1 MSAFP
6 ELARTLAPPSGSSAA
21 PAHQVEKLLMER
33 YLPASVVVTEKYQVV
48 YYSNLASR
56 FLIHQAGEPTR
67 DILKM
72 VRKELRPP
80 LRAAI
85 HTALT
90 TRNPG
95 EFHRI
100 KVVAGNDWALVDVKA
115 EPFPAVPHVKL
126 ALVTFRLLTA
136 GAPQLEQ
143 SEEQEPLP
151 GSDAEKDLLIRHLEE
166 QLRLSHGQLQATV
179 EQLDSSTA
187 FWLVLCFL
195 LVIAVGCLQMASF
208 VPVGGSAR
216 FYAAAAAALERPI
229 AAIPSLAADATRDK
243 LLKIATCGA
252 IFVIARALC
261 RERGQ
266 ARLMLILFLGSVVL
280 VTSYGLL
287 MHATNGSCNVG
298 AYLKGHVRTVT
309 GRELCLMSGTFVSSN
324 SFACFAGMG
333 LVAALGL
340 TFSRTGPDAAD
351 EFGTSAIGN
360 WFNGPRMAWL
370 AAAFYVLGGLLL
382 AASRAGFIATIVG
395 AVILGVL
402 LVRGRWPT
410 RPAVGWALIAVLLV
424 IALLGLIAGGSFFR
438 RMAALSDGDIAGRVR
453 IWEVAVAA
461 IRESPWLG
469 WGLGSFPDIYTAL
482 QPLDMVVPNDLAHS
496 TPLETVVEMGLPG
509 AIPAFCLVVIPLAVC
524 LRGALHRRSHRYLS
538 ATAFA
543 VALVAVLH
551 SSVDFSLQMPAID

>member
-1 MSAFP
+1 M
-6 ELARTLAPPSGSSAA
+6 
-21 PAHQVEKLLMER
+21 
-33 YLPASVVVTEKYQVV
+33 ASVRSSLKSGAASVAAQQAEEAPRRPSRSKRV
-48 YYSNLASR
+48 LAV
-56 FLIHQAGEPTR
+56 A
-67 DILKM
+67 
-72 VRKELRPP
+72 
-80 LRAAI
+80 
-85 HTALT
+85 
-90 TRNPG
+90 
-95 EFHRI
+95 
-100 KVVAGNDWALVDVKA
+100 VVAL
-115 EPFPAVPHVKL
+115 FL
-126 ALVTFRLLTA
+126 ALVMLA
-136 GAPQLEQ
+136 
-143 SEEQEPLP
+143 PLP
-151 GSDAEKDLLIRHLEE
+151 MGANRDWAWSPLAVGFGFLAILVAAGVGVGEGHVVRRAELWPL
-166 QLRLSHGQLQATV
+166 
-179 EQLDSSTA
+179 

-208 VPVGGSAR
+208 APVGGSAR

-469 WGLGSFPDIYTAL
+469 LGTRQFPRHLYRA
-482 QPLDMVVPNDLAHS
+482 
-496 TPLETVVEMGLPG
+496 
-509 AIPAFCLVVIPLAVC
+509 
-524 LRGALHRRSHRYLS
+524 S
-538 ATAFA
+538 ASRHGRAE
-543 VALVAVLH
+543 
-551 SSVDFSLQMPAID
+551 